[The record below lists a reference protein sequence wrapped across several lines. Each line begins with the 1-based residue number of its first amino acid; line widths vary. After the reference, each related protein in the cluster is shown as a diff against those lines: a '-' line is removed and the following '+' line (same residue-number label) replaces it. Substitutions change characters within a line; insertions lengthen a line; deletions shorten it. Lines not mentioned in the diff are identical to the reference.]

1 MLRPYRAEIALEG
14 WEATLNASTAIY
26 NSLSSDFQPAFFQLV
41 HHPVLASSTLATMW
55 IASGINQLRVS
66 QARLSANQY
75 ADKVLQ
81 LFEQDYDI
89 ELEYHTILNGKWDQ

>member
-1 MLRPYRAEIALEG
+1 MVLNG
-14 WEATLNASTAIY
+14 WEATLNASTAVY
-26 NSLSSDFQPAFFQLV
+26 NSLGSDFQPAFFQLV

-66 QARLSANQY
+66 QARLSANQF
-75 ADKVLQ
+75 ADQVMQ

-89 ELEYHTILNGKWDQ
+89 ELEYHSILDGKWDQ